1 MDKQKPSQLE
11 IANVTIKHLKNR
23 LEVLEKCRA
32 EDLEQLFK
40 MNEQLKKES
49 LIALRD
55 SEERFRALFEGT
67 TSCILFIE
75 DRIMKYINQA
85 TLGTFGYTKEEMIGK
100 DTSLIHVSPESYK
113 ESGKIVCGALQEKG
127 AWHGEWPFKKKDGEI
142 VWMDGNISTVP
153 KGGIVAI
160 LHNISDQ
167 KRADEDKKKLE
178 AQLWQAQKM
187 EAIGTLAGGV
197 AHDFNNLLMG
207 IQGRSSLMLLDTDS
221 SHPHFEHLKSI
232 EDYVESAAE
241 LTSQLLGFARG
252 EKYEVKPTTINE
264 LIKKQNR
271 MFGRTKKEIT
281 IRGKYEKNLW
291 SVMADQ
297 GQIEQVILNLYI
309 NAWQAM
315 PAGGDLYIQTQN
327 VIFDEKHT
335 KPYQLE
341 PGNYVKI
348 SITDTGMGMDEA
360 TQQRIFEPFFTTKE
374 MGRGTGLGL
383 ATVYGI
389 IKNHEGFIDVY
400 SEKGEARPACSD
412 LAGPRLSPSQ
422 ADDGG
427 QGMTFNIYLPAAEAK
442 VPSEIGS
449 ALHGASIEQRAKSE
463 DKDKIVNGTETVLL
477 VDDENVIIYA
487 VEQLLK
493 EMGYKTLI
501 ARSGKETVKIYKKN
515 KDKIDM
521 VILDMVMP
529 DMGGGDT
536 YDRLKEIN
544 TDIRVLLS
552 SGYSIDGQATEILER
567 GCNGFIQKPYRRK
580 ELSQKI
586 REILGKD

>member
-1 MDKQKPSQLE
+1 MDKQKPSELE
-11 IANVTIKHLKNR
+11 IANATINHLKNR

-32 EDLEQLFK
+32 EDLKQLLK
-40 MNEQLKKES
+40 MNEKSKKES

-85 TLGTFGYTKEEMIGK
+85 TLQTFGYTEEEMIGK
-100 DTSLIHVSPESYK
+100 NISFIDVSLENF
-113 ESGKIVCGALQEKG
+113 EETEKIIYGALQEKG

-142 VWMDGNISTVP
+142 VWMEGNISTVP
-153 KGGIVAI
+153 KGGNVAI

-178 AQLWQAQKM
+178 AQLRQAQKM
-187 EAIGTLAGGV
+187 EAIGTLAGGI

-221 SHPHFEHLKSI
+221 SHPHFEHFKSI
-232 EDYVESAAE
+232 EDYVESATE

-252 EKYEVKPTTINE
+252 GKYEVKPIDINE

-291 SVMADQ
+291 SVEADR

-315 PAGGDLYIQTQN
+315 LAGGDLYIQTQN
-327 VIFDEKHT
+327 VIFGEKYS
-335 KPYQLE
+335 KPYQVE
-341 PGNYVKI
+341 PGNYVNI

-383 ATVYGI
+383 ASAYGI

-400 SEKGEARPACSD
+400 SEKGE
-412 LAGPRLSPSQ
+412 GT
-422 ADDGG
+422 
-427 QGMTFNIYLPAAEAK
+427 TFNIYLPASEKEIMEEKESVKK
-442 VPSEIGS
+442 V
-449 ALHGASIEQRAKSE
+449 LK
-463 DKDKIVNGTETVLL
+463 GTETVLF
-477 VDDENVIIYA
+477 VDDEDVILDIG
-487 VEQLLK
+487 QRLLEK
-493 EMGYKTLI
+493 LGYKALI
-501 ARSGKETVKIYKKN
+501 AKSGKKAIKLYKKD
-515 KDKIDM
+515 KEKIDM
-521 VILDMVMP
+521 VILDMTMP
-529 DMGGGDT
+529 DMGGGKV

-544 TDIRVLLS
+544 PDIKVLLS
-552 SGYSIDGQATEILER
+552 SGYSISGQAAEILER

-586 REILGKD
+586 REILDKN